1 MAIVS
6 TAADPYQAC
15 IYACGRCAQACYEC
29 LNACLNEQ
37 DANPRKNCIKILM
50 ECAKMCEMSVGLMAM
65 NGQFAKD
72 HCKLCATICDKCAQ
86 ECKMVQD
93 EHCQNVH
100 KNVLPAQKNVT
111 KCLECNVFQYT
122 DFDKIF

>member
-1 MAIVS
+1 MAILS

-15 IYACGRCAQACYEC
+15 IYACSRCAQACYEC

-37 DANPRKNCIKILM
+37 DANPRKNCIKMLM

-93 EHCQNVH
+93 EHCQ
-100 KNVLPAQKNVT
+100 KCAQECT
-111 KCLECNVFQYT
+111 TCAEECNRMSGM
-122 DFDKIF
+122 

>member
-1 MAIVS
+1 
-6 TAADPYQAC
+6 
-15 IYACGRCAQACYEC
+15 
-29 LNACLNEQ
+29 
-37 DANPRKNCIKILM
+37 
-50 ECAKMCEMSVGLMAM
+50 MCEMSVGLMAM
-65 NGQFAKD
+65 NAQFAKD

-100 KNVLPAQKNVT
+100 KNVLPVQKNVT

-122 DFDKIF
+122 DFINLLKI